1 MVDSSE
7 DSTLAILTFW
17 VGPFLLG
24 VEADQISQLTR
35 PYGQRLSTHISEV
48 ATDLKVMDLRAA
60 CGLARETDEEQ
71 RQLLVVDR
79 AGERV
84 GYRVD
89 QVGELVTIDL
99 AMYIWPLPPLL
110 EIQKRWRQ
118 LWGFC
123 QWENELVLLV
133 DLQYQPQN
141 KPKEGYIF
149 HEWT

>member
-24 VEADQISQLTR
+24 VEADQISQLSR

-48 ATDLKVMDLRAA
+48 ASDLKVMDLRSA

-89 QVGELVTIDL
+89 QVGELVTIDI

-118 LWGFC
+118 LWGVC

-133 DLQYQPQN
+133 DLQYQPRN
-141 KPKEGYIF
+141 EPKEG
-149 HEWT
+149 